1 MIPDAGAKG
10 PVSDPTGAG
19 HASIENLR
27 PASRP
32 LTLDEVNSEYGWTF
46 ASVTDLWSEVE
57 TASDWRQLDSIRLK
71 VLEFLDVDPPV
82 LTRVDGDALLGA
94 INSRLDL
101 PPVGS
106 AGDWRRLSQSQ
117 QRAVRMLVD
126 RIDQGSSALSL
137 SPDQHRAIVLG
148 EVERIARA
156 GLPAAIHSGIAELL
170 NRSLHCEMPSLA
182 RADAQSIPDRQSR
195 GLTDACF
202 AGPPASAKSNHSAAS
217 RGCLTPWANDVRCF
231 PRCLVRG
238 ALLRPT
244 KSSPIY
250 LGRITR
256 IRSLAGILMT
266 GRGQTLSQADLDVC
280 LAALHLARRQ
290 PLGQRVEVTLAALIE
305 AAGRTDGERTRA
317 GVTASLRR
325 LSRFNFSVELQK
337 PAKAFRGTLL
347 ENVSVHRRRR
357 DGRHCVSYV
366 VPSGMLDLF
375 APSPVRILMKERVA
389 LAGHPLACWLQM
401 FIASH
406 EPVHPI
412 LVTTY
417 HELTGL
423 RCSIGEFRRLLPRA
437 LDTLVA
443 NSVVASARIEDDK
456 VYVTKVKA
464 QTSKAS
470 LSFG

>member
-1 MIPDAGAKG
+1 MITDAEAQGHVSGA
-10 PVSDPTGAG
+10 TNAG

-32 LTLDEVNSEYGWTF
+32 LTLDEINSEYGWTF
-46 ASVTDLWSEVE
+46 TSVTDLWAEIE
-57 TASDWRQLDSIRLK
+57 TASDWRQLDSVRSK
-71 VLEFLDVDPPV
+71 VREYLDVDPPV
-82 LTRVDGDALLGA
+82 LTRVDGDALLRA
-94 INSRLDL
+94 VNARLDS

-106 AGDWRRLSQSQ
+106 ADDWLRLSQSQ

-126 RIDQGSSALSL
+126 RIDQGPWALSL

-148 EVERIARA
+148 EVERVARA
-156 GLPAAIHSGIAELL
+156 GLPASIQSGIAELL
-170 NRSLHCEMPSLA
+170 NRSLHCEMPNLA
-182 RADAQSIPDRQSR
+182 RADVQSIRDRLSR
-195 GLTDACF
+195 GLTDACI
-202 AGPPASAKSNHSAAS
+202 AGPPASAMSYHSAAS
-217 RGCLTPWANDVRCF
+217 HGCLTPWANDVRCF

-244 KSSPIY
+244 KASPIY

-256 IRSLAGILMT
+256 IRSLAGILIT

-290 PLGQRVEVTLAALIE
+290 PVGPRGEVTLAALIE

-317 GVTASLRR
+317 GVIASLRR

-347 ENVSVHRRRR
+347 ENVSIHRRRR

-375 APSPVRILMKERVA
+375 APSHVRILMKERVA

-406 EPVHPI
+406 DRVHPI

-423 RCSIGEFRRLLPRA
+423 RCSIGEFRRLLQRA
-437 LDTLVA
+437 LDVLVA
-443 NSVVASARIEDDK
+443 NSVVASARIEDGK

-464 QTSKAS
+464 QTSKQT
-470 LSFG
+470 